1 MIVSTPS
8 RSPREPLSAADIAR
22 HAGELLDSAAET
34 VSLRERLMRVRST
47 APRIAMVAI
56 AATASYLIA
65 RYGLGH
71 PRPFFAPIATVAV
84 LGITLGQSTRR
95 ALMMALGGAVGV
107 LVADLAVQ
115 ALGTGPWQ
123 MAIIVFAAMSVV
135 VFAGGDQMATVQAAS
150 AGILIAALA
159 IPNDPTGF
167 ARFLDVLVGSSTA
180 LFFNLVL
187 FPVHPLRLA
196 SGALDP
202 AIERLAAT
210 LDAIAD
216 ALERG
221 DDKASREARS
231 RAVALEEHLADMRVA
246 VATSGEVARLA
257 LMRRGQR
264 DAVERYTR
272 AVDHI
277 ARAQRDVAGLARG
290 ADRALRFHD
299 EIPPAVIDGIRALA
313 DAARH
318 LVGAVADPQ
327 ERVEARTAAL
337 EAAVAATAGLDETRN
352 LSVSIV
358 VGQARMTAHDFLRAT
373 GLTIDEAR
381 AELRAVEPAAATS
394 PRITGPSDEVAA
406 ARPPG
411 TGGRPPGS

>member
-1 MIVSTPS
+1 VSTTPTP
-8 RSPREPLSAADIAR
+8 PREPLSAAEIAR
-22 HAGELLDSAAET
+22 QAGEFLDSAAET
-34 VSLRERLMRVRST
+34 ISLRERVLRLRTM
-47 APRIAMVAI
+47 APRIALVSV
-56 AATASYLIA
+56 AATTSYLIA

-84 LGITLGQSTRR
+84 LGITLGQRTQR
-95 ALMMALGGAVGV
+95 ALQMALGGAVGV
-107 LVADLAVQ
+107 LVADLSVQ
-115 ALGTGPWQ
+115 ALGTGAWQ
-123 MAIIVFAAMSVV
+123 MALIVFAAMCVV
-135 VFAGGDQMATVQAAS
+135 VFAGGDQMATVQAAN

-187 FPVHPLRLA
+187 FPVNPLRLA

-202 AIERLAAT
+202 AIERLAAV

-221 DDKASREARS
+221 DDEATRDARM
-231 RAVALEEHLADMRVA
+231 RAAALEEHLADMRAA

-257 LMRRGQR
+257 LLRRGQR

-277 ARAQRDVAGLARG
+277 ARAQRDVAALARG
-290 ADRALRFHD
+290 ADRALRLHD
-299 EIPPAVIDGIRALA
+299 EVPPAVIEGIRALA

-318 LVGAVADPQ
+318 LVGAVADPD
-327 ERVEARTAAL
+327 ERAEARAAAL
-337 EAAVAATAGLDETRN
+337 EAAVATTAGLDETRN

-373 GLTIDEAR
+373 GLSIDEAR
-381 AELRAVEPAAATS
+381 AELRAAGSPATASA
-394 PRITGPSDEVAA
+394 PVIAGPSAEVDA
-406 ARPPG
+406 ARPG
-411 TGGRPPGS
+411 DSGAAS